1 MDSREI
7 LAVVEGVSNEKG
19 IEESIIFNA
28 LEVAIASASQRH
40 FHEDAE
46 ISVSIDTSS
55 GVYTTSRS
63 WIVANEDDPDF
74 HIETHKTSAD
84 AGKETGELHTEVV
97 ENIDFGRIETQAAR
111 QIMMQK
117 VREAERENV
126 VSKFRAQDN
135 TLMNGIVKRVTR
147 DNIIVEINN
156 DVEAILPRDQ
166 LLPGEIYK
174 INDRIRAILQIKE
187 IEGRG
192 AQLMLSRVCP
202 EMVTELFR
210 IEVPEINEDIIEIRG
225 IARDAGSRSK
235 IAVKTNDGRIDPVGA
250 CVGMRGSR
258 VQSVSG
264 ELGNERIDIIIFE
277 DNPAQMVI
285 NALSPA
291 KVESIVMDEENRSM
305 ELAVNEDNLALAIG
319 ARGQNIRL
327 ASRLV
332 GWELN
337 IISSEEAEAKEKV
350 VETEFQAKLME
361 SLSLDEDTAEKLV
374 ELGVKT
380 FDDIAYMDDK
390 DLEDATGLDH
400 EKAEEL
406 KSSASDA
413 ALIEAMGEF
422 SAEEDEL
429 ASLTGLGFSEDDIE
443 TLKSNKLKTMDDVA
457 ELAVDELIDI
467 VPMDE
472 KKAADI
478 IMKAR
483 ESWFEE

>member
-1 MDSREI
+1 MDSKEI

-46 ISVSIDTSS
+46 ISVTIDTSS
-55 GVYTTSRS
+55 GVYNTSRS

-117 VREAERENV
+117 VREAEGENI

-210 IEVPEINEDIIEIRG
+210 IEVPEINEDVIEIRG

-291 KVESIVMDEENRSM
+291 KVESIVMDEDNRSM

-361 SLSLDEDTAEKLV
+361 SLSLDEDIAEKLV

-390 DLEDATGLDH
+390 DLEDATGLDN
-400 EKAEEL
+400 EKAQEL

-429 ASLTGLGFSEDDIE
+429 ASLTGLGFSEEDIE

>member
-1 MDSREI
+1 MDSKEI

-46 ISVSIDTSS
+46 ISVTIDTSS

-117 VREAERENV
+117 VREAERENI

-210 IEVPEINEDIIEIRG
+210 IEVPEINEDVIEIRG

-291 KVESIVMDEENRSM
+291 KVESIVMDEDNRSM

-361 SLSLDEDTAEKLV
+361 SLSLDEETAEKLV

-390 DLEDATGLDH
+390 DLEDATGLGH
-400 EKAEEL
+400 EKAQEL